1 MIIEIL
7 NVDYEDIKSLN
18 NLDIT
23 NIMQYGKYTKNCA
36 LQNAFI

>member
-1 MIIEIL
+1 MIIETL

-23 NIMQYGKYTKNCA
+23 NMQYGKYTKNCA